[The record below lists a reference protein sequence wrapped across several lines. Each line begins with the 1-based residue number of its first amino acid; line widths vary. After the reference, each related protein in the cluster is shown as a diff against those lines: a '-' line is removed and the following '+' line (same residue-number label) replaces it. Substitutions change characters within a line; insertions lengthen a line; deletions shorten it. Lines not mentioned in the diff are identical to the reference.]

1 MEEVQILDENHDSLE
16 VVSYSQDS
24 VDGITKVIQ
33 LDSEDRDVSPV
44 NWDTCIRSSSS
55 NCVVAM
61 VQVVFHLYE
70 KEWLRKGAVR

>member
-1 MEEVQILDENHDSLE
+1 M
-16 VVSYSQDS
+16 
-24 VDGITKVIQ
+24 DGITKVIQ

-61 VQVVFHLYE
+61 L
-70 KEWLRKGAVR
+70 